1 MPLHFA
7 IASAGDRVTAFLL
20 DSLFIFVLMIVASL
34 GYVTTRQALEGQA
47 LQREK
52 AEAKRKKDA
61 EKKSDS
67 CEDCSGCGGCCVE
80 PTEGACRGPSPVPWL
95 RLGLANTLALAALY
109 LYDGRAAWTVSL
121 ARVGIGALLL
131 GRLFSPGFWLALTG
145 AIVATSVMI
154 IVHRSCGRYLSAIGV
169 SATGAAGHALG
180 QLLAARLLIIQ
191 HEAIWQIAPL
201 FLFFTVF
208 SGVLTGWLA
217 TLLLERLAQHPAF
230 QTTGAHPLN

>member
-1 MPLHFA
+1 M
-7 IASAGDRVTAFLL
+7 ICSAADAGKLARARRQVFLA
-20 DSLFIFVLMIVASL
+20 LFIALAVSL
-34 GYVTTRQALEGQA
+34 HILES
-47 LQREK
+47 LL
-52 AEAKRKKDA
+52 
-61 EKKSDS
+61 
-67 CEDCSGCGGCCVE
+67 
-80 PTEGACRGPSPVPWL
+80 PSPVPWL
-95 RLGLANTLALAALY
+95 RLGLANIMTLSALY
-109 LYDGRAAWTVSL
+109 LYGGRAAWTVSL

-145 AIVATSVMI
+145 TIVATSVMI
-154 IVHRSCGRYLSAIGV
+154 IVHRICGRYLSPVGV

-217 TLLLERLAQHPAF
+217 TILLQRLRQHPAF
-230 QTTGAHPLN
+230 QTDGVAFDGKAGKD